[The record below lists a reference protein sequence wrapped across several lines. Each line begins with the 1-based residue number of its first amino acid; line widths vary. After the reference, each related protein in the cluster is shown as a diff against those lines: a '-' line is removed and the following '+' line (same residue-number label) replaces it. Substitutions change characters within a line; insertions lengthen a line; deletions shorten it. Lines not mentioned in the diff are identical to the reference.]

1 MMKYAMLLF
10 AVLLTTFDVVD
21 TVQGSQA
28 ANNSEES
35 LVACRRSKDIPPGE
49 QADTERSGA

>member
-1 MMKYAMLLF
+1 MKYTMLLF
-10 AVLLTTFDVVD
+10 AVLLTTFGVGSI
-21 TVQGSQA
+21 VQVSQA
-28 ANNSEES
+28 ANNSEDS